1 MEEAYQRRSRL
12 IWLQERGEFQGLV
25 VQHSSVEQAL
35 PDAMRPSDTGG
46 RRGRREKWRT
56 GRRQS
61 TMWRRTRA
69 LEKAR
74 GRKQSSAHRERP
86 IAGPQFERP
95 ASRLA
100 PPQWG
105 SSPHSIDMANSLRGK
120 SPTSI
125 HLGLK
130 QEHEKFK
137 KPFRGKWE
145 CVEKRISM
153 RSPNVFS
160 SKVVCNSITRGATY
174 CSAITHK

>member
-1 MEEAYQRRSRL
+1 MEEAYQRRTRL
-12 IWLQERGEFQGLV
+12 IWLQERGKFQGLV

-35 PDAMRPSDTGG
+35 PDAMLPSDTGG

-56 GRRQS
+56 GRQQS

-74 GRKQSSAHRERP
+74 ERKQSSAHRERL

-95 ASRLA
+95 ASHLA

-105 SSPHSIDMANSLRGK
+105 LSPHLTDMANSLQGK

-130 QEHEKFK
+130 QEYERFK
-137 KPFRGKWE
+137 KHYRGKWE
-145 CVEKRISM
+145 CVEK
-153 RSPNVFS
+153 NFS
-160 SKVVCNSITRGATY
+160 ALT
-174 CSAITHK
+174 